1 MIWIPLIAV
10 VGGSAPAGN
19 KKKKSPP
26 DLGGFSCGIA
36 SAPTTLHK
44 ARA

>member
-10 VGGSAPAGN
+10 VGGSAPAVN
-19 KKKKSPP
+19 KKKAPP